1 MNNIDN
7 IVKNE
12 VRIALDQLP
21 FSIDD
26 DACGKLTQYLQG
38 MLLWNR
44 AYNLTAI
51 TDPEEMIIKHL
62 LDSLVL
68 VPELRQRFHSA
79 SLIDVGTG
87 AGLPGIPLSIVMP
100 DFQFTLL
107 DSATK
112 RTRFIQQMKIEI
124 GLPNVTV
131 ITSRVQDYQPETKF
145 DGVLSRAF
153 ASGNDMVKWSQH
165 LLNEGGMMVAMKGK
179 VIHSEWEDVVDFPTQ
194 EVVELKVPGLNEERH
209 LILLS
214 K

>member
-1 MNNIDN
+1 MNNIVTDE
-7 IVKNE
+7 VKD
-12 VRIALDQLP
+12 ALNRLDFP
-21 FSIDD
+21 IDD
-26 DACGKLTQYLQG
+26 LACEKLTQYLQG

-51 TDPEEMIIKHL
+51 THPEEMIVRHL

-68 VPELRQRFHSA
+68 VPELYRRFQAS

-107 DSATK
+107 DSAIK

-131 ITSRVQDYQPETKF
+131 VTSRVQDYQPEEQF

-165 LLNEGGMMVAMKGK
+165 LLKDGGMMVAMKGK
-179 VIHSEWEDVVDFPTQ
+179 VIHSEWENVVDFPTQ
-194 EVVELKVPGLNEERH
+194 EIVELSVPGLNEERH

>member
-1 MNNIDN
+1 MNN

-12 VRIALDQLP
+12 VRIALDQLNFP
-21 FSIDD
+21 IDD
-26 DACGKLTQYLQG
+26 SACEQLTQYLQG

-51 TDPEEMIIKHL
+51 TDPKEMIIKHL

-68 VPELRQRFHSA
+68 VPELRQRFQSA
-79 SLIDVGTG
+79 ALIDVGTG
-87 AGLPGIPLSIVMP
+87 AGLPGIPLSIVLP

-131 ITSRVQDYQPETKF
+131 VTSRVQDYQPNERF

-165 LLNEGGMMVAMKGK
+165 LLKEGGMLIAMKGK
-179 VIHSEWEDVVDFPTQ
+179 VIHSEWEDVTDFPIQ
-194 EVVELKVPGLNEERH
+194 EVVELRVPGLNEERH

>member
-21 FSIDD
+21 FPIDD

-112 RTRFIQQMKIEI
+112 RTRFIQQMRIEI

-165 LLNEGGMMVAMKGK
+165 LLKERGMMVAMKGK